1 MGTNLWQTRKAFNLL
16 RLLTGDRNNWNVKFG
31 ERNKSKHKFG
41 GTKVCEAEEVR
52 EYFINPKIENE
63 FFGYFVM
70 KIKLFVVWIS
80 EIFYALLVKICC
92 QKQF

>member
-1 MGTNLWQTRKAFNLL
+1 MMSM
-16 RLLTGDRNNWNVKFG
+16 G

-41 GTKVCEAEEVR
+41 GTKVYEAEEKR
-52 EYFINPKIENE
+52 EYFINAKIENE

-80 EIFYALLVKICC
+80 EMFYTLLVKICC

>member
-1 MGTNLWQTRKAFNLL
+1 MLSM
-16 RLLTGDRNNWNVKFG
+16 G
-31 ERNKSKHKFG
+31 ERNKSKRKFG
-41 GTKVCEAEEVR
+41 GTKVYEAEEKR
-52 EYFINPKIENE
+52 EYFINAKIENE